1 LRKRERYRE
10 VLYGFDVRSADERR
24 RNRSSMPG
32 IIRNRLKLTP
42 PGAMP
47 RPGWRWKTRWFLW
60 SFVGG
65 EPKINHFKD
74 RSEVPAIT
82 PRPLAMSRP

>member
-10 VLYGFDVRSADERR
+10 VLYGFDVQLSQMSDERIEELMLDPA
-24 RNRSSMPG
+24 SSATASSS
-32 IIRNRLKLTP
+32 RP

-47 RPGWRWKTRWFLW
+47 RPGWLDNPAEWLW

-65 EPKINHFKD
+65 EPKINHFKAAAKC
-74 RSEVPAIT
+74 RPSPMK
-82 PRPLAMSRP
+82 PRP